1 MGNINPKI
9 SVIIPVYK
17 AEKYLRRCVDSLL
30 AQTLQD
36 FEILLID
43 DGSPDRSGEIC
54 DDYVKRDSRIKV
66 LHKINGG
73 VGSARQSG
81 IEQAV
86 GEYTIHVDPD
96 DWVEPTMFE
105 DLYQIAH
112 NKQVDMVICDY
123 YSEEAP
129 GKSVYVKQ
137 MPMSLSCHEI
147 QNELFQRLH
156 GSLCNKL
163 VRRACYTR
171 GNVRIPDGLNISE
184 DLWVCLCLLEVVNKV
199 AYLSKAYYHYDRYSN
214 VNSLSKGCTI
224 PNYWQHVWLQT
235 LLKEKGF
242 HRKCMK
248 GYNTRWVSIAYE
260 AFYLNIYSSS
270 EYQRVFFKDINRL
283 FYCCASLRV
292 RLIVFFSS
300 IGLHRILQSI
310 YHLFK
315 NIRF

>member
-1 MGNINPKI
+1 MGKGNPKV
-9 SVIIPVYK
+9 SVIVPVYK
-17 AEKYLRRCVDSLL
+17 AESYLRKCVDSLL
-30 AQTLQD
+30 VQTFTD
-36 FEILLID
+36 FEMILVD

-54 DDYVKRDSRIKV
+54 DGYARKDSRVKV
-66 LHKINGG
+66 IHKSNGG
-73 VGSARQSG
+73 VGTARQCG
-81 IEQAV
+81 MDNAC
-86 GEYTIHVDPD
+86 GEYTIHADPD
-96 DWVEPTMFE
+96 DWVEPNMLE
-105 DLYQIAH
+105 ELYA
-112 NKQVDMVICDY
+112 KAVEYDADMVLCDF
-123 YSEEAP
+123 YSEVAP
-129 GKSVYVKQ
+129 GESIYVEQ
-137 MPMSLSCHEI
+137 RPVALSPRGI
-147 QNELFQRLH
+147 QNGLFQRLH

-163 VRRACYTR
+163 VRRACYKK
-171 GNVRIPDGLNISE
+171 GNVRIPDGLNVSE
-184 DLWVCLCLLEVVNKV
+184 DLWVCLCLLEVVEKV
-199 AYLSKAYYHYDRYSN
+199 AYLPKAYYHYDRYSN

-292 RLIVFFSS
+292 RLVVFLSS
-300 IGLHRILQSI
+300 IGLHRMLQSI
-310 YHLFK
+310 YYLFK